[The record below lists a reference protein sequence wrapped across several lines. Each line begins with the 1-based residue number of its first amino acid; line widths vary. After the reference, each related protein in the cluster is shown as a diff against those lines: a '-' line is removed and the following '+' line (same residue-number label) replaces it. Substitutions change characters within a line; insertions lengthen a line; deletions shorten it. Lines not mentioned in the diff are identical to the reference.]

1 MGGLNNFQQYFT
13 AIQKI
18 ESESELNIFLSK
30 NQKQI
35 AESFSKAIRLVWSE
49 YEAEQIHQ
57 QVWFMSKVGCVFPMV
72 IASIL
77 PHAEFG
83 PNDHREDAPHFI
95 CIISHRGPNF

>member
-57 QVWFMSKVGCVFPMV
+57 QVWFMSRDADWAISKLGLSQPVVG
-72 IASIL
+72 
-77 PHAEFG
+77 
-83 PNDHREDAPHFI
+83 
-95 CIISHRGPNF
+95 

>member
-57 QVWFMSKVGCVFPMV
+57 QVWIMCRVFRDADWAITKLGSSQPVVG
-72 IASIL
+72 
-77 PHAEFG
+77 
-83 PNDHREDAPHFI
+83 
-95 CIISHRGPNF
+95 

>member
-1 MGGLNNFQQYFT
+1 MFWASIETLEVSYLRNLYLCSVQCYLTICPFFDHFINSFLDKKYDMGGLNNFQQYFT

-49 YEAEQIHQ
+49 YEAEQIQQ
-57 QVWFMSKVGCVFPMV
+57 QV
-72 IASIL
+72 
-77 PHAEFG
+77 
-83 PNDHREDAPHFI
+83 
-95 CIISHRGPNF
+95 

>member
-57 QVWFMSKVGCVFPMV
+57 QVWPKVERVSKRYK
-72 IASIL
+72 IA
-77 PHAEFG
+77 
-83 PNDHREDAPHFI
+83 
-95 CIISHRGPNF
+95 

>member
-57 QVWFMSKVGCVFPMV
+57 QVWFMSRDVDWAISKLGFSQPVVG
-72 IASIL
+72 
-77 PHAEFG
+77 
-83 PNDHREDAPHFI
+83 
-95 CIISHRGPNF
+95 

>member
-57 QVWFMSKVGCVFPMV
+57 QVWPKVERVTKDIKLRDQLYNCT
-72 IASIL
+72 
-77 PHAEFG
+77 
-83 PNDHREDAPHFI
+83 
-95 CIISHRGPNF
+95 

>member
-18 ESESELNIFLSK
+18 ESESELNIFFSK

-57 QVWFMSKVGCVFPMV
+57 QVWPYLGGFLGDDWVTTKLVG
-72 IASIL
+72 
-77 PHAEFG
+77 
-83 PNDHREDAPHFI
+83 
-95 CIISHRGPNF
+95 

>member
-57 QVWFMSKVGCVFPMV
+57 QVWFMSRVFRDSDWAITKLGLPQPVVG
-72 IASIL
+72 
-77 PHAEFG
+77 
-83 PNDHREDAPHFI
+83 
-95 CIISHRGPNF
+95 